1 MADKTIFKA
10 KLDGSFQR
18 LLRAAY
24 LSGYDDGYDHGCYEA
39 NGPSSTGMKSD
50 IEMEA
55 CFQEWLNDP
64 MRHEVEI

>member
-1 MADKTIFKA
+1 MTKDEFKA

-24 LSGYDDGYDHGCYEA
+24 VSGYDDGYDQGCYEGSGA
-39 NGPSSTGMKSD
+39 AFAKGTKSD
-50 IEMEA
+50 VEIEG

-64 MRHEVEI
+64 TRHEVEI